1 MIWYDLI
8 LKHVFL
14 CGNFLFCSDELLG
27 PYKHG
32 KDGFYLFCGNL
43 YLVLLRA
50 FPVLKNKLPT
60 SSLLWRFVVWFDIW
74 KGATPEEILNAR
86 TSNAQTLFPG
96 KINWYLVRFPPIS
109 DIQSMNSADNSFGNL
124 DVCAY
129 WNMQQAINAR
139 PSIAT
144 DDIITQERVI
154 ERCVIVSIS
163 SSRHNQCISKEPGGQ
178 KQPSNPAFGCQCIW
192 QQKNWM
198 KSRKDREE
206 RASWKKGDWGFLGFK
221 KRFPLNSVMSS
232 TSLNNLHPIL

>member
-1 MIWYDLI
+1 MKICGLIWH
-8 LKHVFL
+8 LKSRWHV
-14 CGNFLFCSDELLG
+14 N
-27 PYKHG
+27 
-32 KDGFYLFCGNL
+32 
-43 YLVLLRA
+43 RI
-50 FPVLKNKLPT
+50 
-60 SSLLWRFVVWFDIW
+60 R
-74 KGATPEEILNAR
+74 ATPEEILNAR

-206 RASWKKGDWGFLGFK
+206 RASWKKRDWGFLGLK
-221 KRFPLNSVMSS
+221 KRFPLNSVMSH

>member
-8 LKHVFL
+8 PIKTSLL
-14 CGNFLFCSDELLG
+14 YENFLIRRAFRS
-27 PYKHG
+27 
-32 KDGFYLFCGNL
+32 
-43 YLVLLRA
+43 LRA
-50 FPVLKNKLPT
+50 FPVLKNKIT
-60 SSLLWRFVVWFDIW
+60 NFISLAKNCGLIW
-74 KGATPEEILNAR
+74 HLKSCWHVIRIRATPEEILNAR
-86 TSNAQTLFPG
+86 TSNAQTFFPG

-144 DDIITQERVI
+144 NDIITQERVI

-178 KQPSNPAFGCQCIW
+178 KQPSGPAFGCHCIW
-192 QQKNWM
+192 QQKKTWKN
-198 KSRKDREE
+198 SRKESCLLWISLKE
-206 RASWKKGDWGFLGFK
+206 RAGLKRRDWGGG
-221 KRFPLNSVMSS
+221 V
-232 TSLNNLHPIL
+232 